1 MSVIRRITAYGDL
14 LWYFQADISY
24 KKLEDTRE
32 LIGSRDA
39 TDKHT
44 IVNRTHEQP
53 LKSAVKPRVPDIPV
67 SSAPQ
72 LVHSFGRQQS

>member
-1 MSVIRRITAYGDL
+1 MSVIRRITASGDP

-24 KKLEDTRE
+24 KKFEDTRE
-32 LIGSRDA
+32 LIGKRDA

-53 LKSAVKPRVPDIPV
+53 LKSAVKPSVPDIPV
-67 SSAPQ
+67 SSASQ
-72 LVHSFGRQQS
+72 LAHSLGRQQS